1 VAFGKSF
8 IEDSSNRGIPPEKV
22 GEVVHEAI
30 RSDRPRT
37 RYLVGTDA
45 KVAARLSA
53 ALPDRVFD
61 RMLRRQLRLPS
72 DVPPE

>member
-1 VAFGKSF
+1 
-8 IEDSSNRGIPPEKV
+8 V

-30 RSDRPRT
+30 RSDRPKT